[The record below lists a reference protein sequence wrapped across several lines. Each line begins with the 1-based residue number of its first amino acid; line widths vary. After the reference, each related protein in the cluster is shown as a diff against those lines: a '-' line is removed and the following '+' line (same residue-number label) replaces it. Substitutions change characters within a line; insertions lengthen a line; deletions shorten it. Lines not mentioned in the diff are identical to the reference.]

1 MRVNA
6 LVSRTINTKTHTQKG
21 HWLVNIVL
29 DTEYINFLWCL
40 FLTLKCYLD
49 YFLWCQGPSFGKGQ
63 SSHYGTKKFLLSGL
77 TDWS

>member
-29 DTEYINFLWCL
+29 DTEYINFL
-40 FLTLKCYLD
+40 
-49 YFLWCQGPSFGKGQ
+49 
-63 SSHYGTKKFLLSGL
+63 
-77 TDWS
+77 